1 MSSLT
6 DHASTS
12 GQASQLAGVQIRPA
26 IAALPSYV
34 PGARAVGAVK
44 LSSNENPYP
53 PSAEVVEAI
62 SRAAAGVNRYPE
74 MAADS
79 LVAALAAK
87 HGVEPA
93 QIVAGNGSVAVLA
106 HVLAAVCESGTP
118 SDVVMPWRSFEAY
131 PITAQVA
138 GGRCVQ
144 VPLTVDHRHDIHALA
159 AAVRPTTKA
168 LLVCSPNNPT
178 GTLVTREELE
188 WLLGNVPRSVL
199 VILDEAYIE
208 FARAGTGA
216 VGQTGQVGQAGQEVG
231 APLAGGA
238 TGQAGSSPVEV
249 DDVHDGTSLI
259 ARHPNLVVLRTF
271 SKAYALAGARVG
283 YAVAS
288 KEVAAAIAATATP
301 FGVNSLA
308 GAAALAALEQEERMR
323 AQVAQ
328 VVGERERVAAALT
341 QAGWVVAESRANF
354 LWLSSAQNN
363 TAEALERCRAAN
375 VLVRPF
381 PEGVRISVGDR
392 GENDALLAALGAVSG
407 V

>member
-6 DHASTS
+6 DHASTP
-12 GQASQLAGVQIRPA
+12 GQADAQAGVQIRPA
-26 IAALPSYV
+26 ITALPAYV
-34 PGARAVGAVK
+34 PGARAAGAVK

-79 LVAALAAK
+79 LVSALAVK

-131 PITAQVA
+131 PITVQVA

-208 FARAGTGA
+208 FARAGAGTEWQA
-216 VGQTGQVGQAGQEVG
+216 GQAGQEAG
-231 APLAGGA
+231 GPLAGGA
-238 TGQAGSSPVEV
+238 TCQAVSSPLEV
-249 DDVHDGTSLI
+249 DDVHDGIPLI

-288 KEVAAAIAATATP
+288 KEVASAIAATSTP

-328 VVGERERVAAALT
+328 LVDERERMAAALT
-341 QAGWVVAESRANF
+341 QTGWVVAESRANF

-363 TAEALERCRAAN
+363 TAEALGRCRAAN

-392 GENDALLAALGAVSG
+392 GENDALLAALGAVRG
-407 V
+407 D